1 MTKRDR
7 FDVWPVLWLLASLVS
22 VTACVRPAE
31 ERTLEDLEVGI
42 AEAGGLSI
50 EVEGGGAQVRAMTG
64 VAVQLWAQQPV
75 VRVRLSGSTG
85 APMTFTFENCM
96 PGAEL
101 RVTAGGLPVEVT
113 ARGGE
118 RPTVCRFELAP
129 PPGQDAV
136 LELAPP
142 DAAIIDRFRFAAM
155 GDIQTALPRVDD
167 VFERINRE
175 PGLRFVF
182 SMGDLVEDG
191 GLDEY
196 ELLLEKFELLDIPY
210 YSTIGNH
217 ELRANLDRWHDLFG
231 RYNVHFTFKGA
242 AFSIVDSGN
251 ASLDPTVYDW
261 LDVWL
266 SEAAGDVHIFGTHY
280 PPIDPVGARQGA
292 FRSRREANKLLAML
306 AGGEVNLTLYGHIHS
321 YYAFDN
327 AGIPAF
333 ISGGGGAIPEKLDG
347 IGRHFLV
354 VEVDPERGLGPV
366 GVVRVNE

>member
-1 MTKRDR
+1 MTKRDV
-7 FDVWPVLWLLASLVS
+7 FALLLALSLAAS
-22 VTACVRPAE
+22 PAGCVRPAE

-42 AEAGGLSI
+42 AEADGLSI
-50 EVEGGGAQVRAMTG
+50 EVENGGAQVRAITG
-64 VAVQLWAQQPV
+64 GAIQLWAQQPV
-75 VRVRLSGSTG
+75 VRARLRAAPGTSTV
-85 APMTFTFENCM
+85 ALAFENCM

-101 RVTAGGLPVEVT
+101 DARAGGDLPVEVT

-129 PPGQDAV
+129 PPGEDTV

-142 DAAIIDRFRFAAM
+142 DAGTTDRFRFAAM
-155 GDIQTALPRVDD
+155 GDIQTALPRVDQ
-167 VFERINRE
+167 VFERINQE

-196 ELLLEKFELLDIPY
+196 ELLLDKLELLDIPY
-210 YSTIGNH
+210 FSTIGNH

-251 ASLDPTVYDW
+251 ASLDPAVYDW

-266 SEAAGDVHIFGTHY
+266 SDARAGVHVFGTHY
-280 PPIDPVGARQGA
+280 PPIDPVGARQGS
-292 FRSRREANKLLAML
+292 FRSRKEAAKLLAML
-306 AGGEVNLTLYGHIHS
+306 AGGEVDLTLYGHIHS
-321 YYAFDN
+321 YYAYAN
-327 AGIPAF
+327 AGIPAY
-333 ISGGGGAIPEKLDG
+333 ISGGGGAIPERLDG

-354 VEVDPERGLGPV
+354 IEVDPDRGIGPV
-366 GVVRVNE
+366 GVVRVDD